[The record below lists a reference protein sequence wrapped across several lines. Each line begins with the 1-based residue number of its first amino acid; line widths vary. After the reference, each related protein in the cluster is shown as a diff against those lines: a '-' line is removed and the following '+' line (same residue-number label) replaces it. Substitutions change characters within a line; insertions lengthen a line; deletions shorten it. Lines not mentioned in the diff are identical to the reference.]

1 MFDPSPGFTRT
12 MTNKRFTL
20 TSAVQQA
27 FQTDKHN
34 GIDAIPVQGGYL
46 GSRAM
51 LVLAEKTRP
60 DMDVTFSWLDITGR
74 WGSRSFQQ
82 RQYIGGKCVR
92 TLDHR
97 GDSGPP
103 AVAAVPIA
111 PDE

>member
-12 MTNKRFTL
+12 MANKHFTL
-20 TSAVQQA
+20 TSTVQRA
-27 FQTDKHN
+27 FQTDKHS
-34 GIDAIPVQGGYL
+34 GVDMAVQGNYL

-60 DMDVTFSWLDITGR
+60 DIDVTFSWSDITLS
-74 WGSRSFQQ
+74 WGGRSFQQ

-103 AVAAVPIA
+103 VVAAAPIA
-111 PDE
+111 PDT